1 MRSTD
6 NPYSPGAGTPPP
18 ELAGRE
24 DILDEA
30 ATILGRTIKGRI
42 AKSLMLLGLRGVG
55 KTVLLNRIEQMA
67 VDKACV
73 TCIMEADNDRV
84 LPDLIIPHLK
94 RVLLQLDSRRRAGER
109 VRRAF
114 SVLRGFASAFAV
126 KYGAF
131 EIGIRPESGTG
142 DLALDLADVLVSIG
156 EAASA
161 QRTAVVILVDE
172 VQYLA
177 PGELAAVII
186 ALHRVSQ
193 RQLPVLLFAAGL
205 PQLVTLAGEAKSYAE
220 RLFFF
225 REIGS
230 LSPAAARCALVE
242 PARREG
248 VTIEPGAVDAILAET
263 DGYPYFLQLLGY
275 FAWEVACRSPITL
288 EDVEV
293 ATAESTRALDSGF
306 FSIRL
311 ERLSERQRQYV
322 FALARLGQGPA
333 SSTAVAD
340 ELGISVKQAAPA
352 RSEVIKKGVAYS
364 PKRGLVAFTVP
375 KFDEYLRRM
384 ELSQG

>member
-30 ATILGRTIKGRI
+30 ATILGRTIKGRV
-42 AKSLMLLGLRGVG
+42 ARSLMLLGLRGVG

-67 VDKACV
+67 GDKGCV
-73 TCIMEADNDRV
+73 TCIMEADNDKV
-84 LPDLIIPHLK
+84 LPDLIIPHLT
-94 RVLLQLDSRRRAGER
+94 RVLLQLDSRRRAGEH

-114 SVLRGFASAFAV
+114 GVLRGFASAFAV
-126 KYGAF
+126 NYGAF

-161 QRTAVVILVDE
+161 QRTTAVILVDE

-177 PGELAAVII
+177 PEELAAVIV

-193 RQLPVLLFAAGL
+193 RQLPVLLFGAGL
-205 PQLVTLAGEAKSYAE
+205 PQLVALAGEAKSYAE

-230 LSPAAARCALVE
+230 LSPDAARRALTE

-248 VTIEPGAVDAILAET
+248 VTIDSGAVDAILAET
-263 DGYPYFLQLLGY
+263 EGYPYFLQLLGY
-275 FAWEVACRSPITL
+275 FAWEAASKSPITQG
-288 EDVEV
+288 DVEV
-293 ATAESTRALDSGF
+293 ATAEATRALDSGF
-306 FSIRL
+306 FSVRL
-311 ERLSERQRQYV
+311 ERLSERQREYV
-322 FALARLGQGPA
+322 FALARLGSGPA

-364 PKRGLVAFTVP
+364 PRRGLVAFTVP
-375 KFDEYLRRM
+375 KFDEYLRRV
-384 ELSQG
+384 EQ